1 MKRTIK
7 VGENDIE
14 LEANLGTADL
24 FEILTGENLFE
35 KLAEYRNIKGTDP
48 KSYALIAIYK
58 KMMFVMN
65 AQATTKEIPEVRGKM
80 NIDNYLLWTS
90 QFELTDINADV
101 IAEVVKLWNDNRKT
115 HSQPKNQ

>member
-1 MKRTIK
+1 
-7 VGENDIE
+7 
-14 LEANLGTADL
+14 
-24 FEILTGENLFE
+24 
-35 KLAEYRNIKGTDP
+35 
-48 KSYALIAIYK
+48 
-58 KMMFVMN
+58 MMFVMN